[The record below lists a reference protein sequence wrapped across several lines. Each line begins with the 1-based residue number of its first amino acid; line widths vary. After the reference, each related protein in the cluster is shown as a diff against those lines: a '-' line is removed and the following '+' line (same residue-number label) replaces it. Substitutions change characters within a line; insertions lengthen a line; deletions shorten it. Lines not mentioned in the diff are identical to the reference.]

1 MSAHEAALAAAIETI
16 RVLHTELAAYK
27 RMLRRLAVAFFVQTC
42 FVVAW
47 EAYRLG
53 HAAGLTIGGK
63 L

>member
-1 MSAHEAALAAAIETI
+1 MTVLYNVAELIETI
-16 RVLHTELAAYK
+16 RVLRTELAAYK

-47 EAYRLG
+47 AAY
-53 HAAGLTIGGK
+53 TVGGK